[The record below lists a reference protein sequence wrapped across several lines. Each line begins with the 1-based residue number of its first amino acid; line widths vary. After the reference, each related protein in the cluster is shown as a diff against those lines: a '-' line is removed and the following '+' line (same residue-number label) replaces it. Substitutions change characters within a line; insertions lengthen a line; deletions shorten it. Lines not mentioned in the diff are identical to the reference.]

1 MSTGQLHS
9 CGESDGLSLPEKT
22 RKGKKS
28 SDQQKMEQTPLQTNE
43 SELAQLPAGD
53 PSTPATNPAT
63 RTESTI
69 SQTTELV
76 QTPAIH
82 AGVLSRTGFPCVVLH
97 DIHSSIS
104 RISQMP
110 GLIFTEDRLNASSE
124 QDMCD

>member
-1 MSTGQLHS
+1 MCS

-28 SDQQKMEQTPLQTNE
+28 SGQQKTPLQTNE

-63 RTESTI
+63 RTESMI
-69 SQTTELV
+69 AQTTELA

-82 AGVLSRTGFPCVVLH
+82 AGMSSRTGSPHVVLH
-97 DIHSSIS
+97 DIHSLIS
-104 RISQMP
+104 KISLMP
-110 GLIFTEDRLNASSE
+110 GPLFTEDCKGTSWGDTWFSLSGG
-124 QDMCD
+124 